1 MRKFL
6 LAAGSAGALFV
17 AMTAGQTAP
26 LRDENTIRLF
36 QSGLL
41 ENVDYVWRG
50 KRYCFY
56 DDGWHGP
63 GWYRCGYR
71 HREGF
76 GWGGERGWQ
85 GWERREWRG
94 EGRHHEERREG
105 RRDRREDR
113 KEMKMDKR
121 EDRKEMKTDKRED
134 RKEMKTEK
142 SNMGK
147 TEKTAPSGKE
157 ETKEKK

>member
-6 LAAGSAGALFV
+6 LAAGSAGGLLV

-26 LRDENTIRLF
+26 LRDESAIRL
-36 QSGLL
+36 QSGLV

-63 GWYRCGYR
+63 GWYWCGYR
-71 HREGF
+71 HRHGL

-85 GWERREWRG
+85 GWERREWRS
-94 EGRHHEERREG
+94 EGRHREERREG

-113 KEMKMDKR
+113 KEIRTDRR
-121 EDRKEMKTDKRED
+121 EDRKEMKTERRED
-134 RKEMKTEK
+134 RKEMKSEK

-147 TEKTAPSGKE
+147 TEKTAPSGNKDE
-157 ETKEKK
+157 AKDKK